1 MVRALFVGI
10 GILVVGACATP
21 VRNYV
26 APSEQF
32 SRPALD
38 TIVTVGVGEAM
49 LSQGNIVYLDGI
61 NVTPSTSV
69 SGYTFQ
75 GGFYPQTGQDEN
87 WTYHSYAYMSAG
99 NENLGVLT
107 KNFLMDP
114 PQSIRASLENDRL
127 CVITVF
133 NVATCSQREFDR
145 EQRAIA
151 NSNAFQQTLLYSGR
165 IGDAISISYREFS
178 GNVAR
183 PAFSNDV
190 QYDLS
195 TSSEIGYRGAVI
207 EIINATNTEI
217 TYRVIRNFN

>member
-1 MVRALFVGI
+1 MFRAILI
-10 GILVVGACATP
+10 GLGLLAASACATP
-21 VRNYV
+21 AQNYV

-32 SRPALD
+32 SRPELD

-49 LSQGNIVYLDGI
+49 LSQGNIVYLDGV
-61 NVTPSTSV
+61 NVAPSTSV

-87 WTYHSYAYMSAG
+87 WTYHSYAYMSGG
-99 NENLGVLT
+99 NENLGVLS

-114 PQSIRASLENDRL
+114 PQSIRASHENDRL

-133 NVATCSQREFDR
+133 NVATCSNRDFDR

-151 NSNAFQQTLLYSGR
+151 SSNAFQQTLLYSGR

-195 TSSEIGYRGAVI
+195 ISSEIGYRGAVI
-207 EIINATNTEI
+207 EVISATNTEI